1 MKSRINDEL
10 RLEIDRYLELNYIDE
25 STNVETSF
33 TADDTAS
40 FGESI
45 EKYSSESITEKASAP
60 NKKKQSFFNS
70 LARGKRCE
78 SVFEAKSGAKSEAKS
93 ETLMPQ
99 LAPCSQAKLSE
110 LDKRI
115 EMLDESFSEMLLRI
129 IDERGI
135 KDSEV
140 YKKANID
147 RRLFSKIRSNSDYR
161 PKKTTV
167 LAFAIAL
174 KLSLEETTEMLEKAG
189 YALSHSSKAD
199 VIVEYF
205 IKKGNYNIYDI
216 NEALYEYD
224 QVLIGE

>member
-25 STNVETSF
+25 STNVETSY

-40 FGESI
+40 FEESI

-60 NKKKQSFFNS
+60 NKKSFFNS

-78 SVFEAKSGAKSEAKS
+78 SVFEAKSEAKS

-99 LAPCSQAKLSE
+99 SAPCSQAKLSE

-147 RRLFSKIRSNSDYR
+147 RRLFSKIRSNLDYR

-174 KLSLEETTEMLEKAG
+174 KLSLEETKEMLEKAG

>member
-1 MKSRINDEL
+1 
-10 RLEIDRYLELNYIDE
+10 
-25 STNVETSF
+25 
-33 TADDTAS
+33 
-40 FGESI
+40 
-45 EKYSSESITEKASAP
+45 
-60 NKKKQSFFNS
+60 
-70 LARGKRCE
+70 
-78 SVFEAKSGAKSEAKS
+78 
-93 ETLMPQ
+93 MPQ
-99 LAPCSQAKLSE
+99 SAPCSQAKLSE

-147 RRLFSKIRSNSDYR
+147 RRLFSKIRSNLDYR

-174 KLSLEETTEMLEKAG
+174 KLSLEETKEMLEKAG

>member
-25 STNVETSF
+25 STSVETSY

-40 FGESI
+40 FEESI

-60 NKKKQSFFNS
+60 NKKSFFNS
-70 LARGKRCE
+70 LARGKSCE
-78 SVFEAKSGAKSEAKS
+78 SVFEAKSEAKS

-140 YKKANID
+140 YKKASFN
-147 RRLFSKIRSNSDYR
+147 K
-161 PKKTTV
+161 V
-167 LAFAIAL
+167 
-174 KLSLEETTEMLEKAG
+174 
-189 YALSHSSKAD
+189 
-199 VIVEYF
+199 VC
-205 IKKGNYNIYDI
+205 
-216 NEALYEYD
+216 
-224 QVLIGE
+224 

>member
-25 STNVETSF
+25 STNVETSY

-40 FGESI
+40 FEESI
-45 EKYSSESITEKASAP
+45 EKYSSESITEKASVP
-60 NKKKQSFFNS
+60 NKKKSFFNS

-78 SVFEAKSGAKSEAKS
+78 SVFEAKS

-110 LDKRI
+110 LDKSI

-147 RRLFSKIRSNSDYR
+147 RRLFSKIRSNTDYR

-174 KLSLEETTEMLEKAG
+174 KLSLEETKEMLEKAG

>member
-25 STNVETSF
+25 STNVETSY

-40 FGESI
+40 FGKSI

-60 NKKKQSFFNS
+60 NKKKSFFNS

-78 SVFEAKSGAKSEAKS
+78 SVFEAKSEAKS

-99 LAPCSQAKLSE
+99 LVPCSQAKLSE

-147 RRLFSKIRSNSDYR
+147 RRLFSKIRSNLDYR

-174 KLSLEETTEMLEKAG
+174 KLSLEETKEMLEKAG

>member
-25 STNVETSF
+25 STDVETSY

-45 EKYSSESITEKASAP
+45 EKYSGESITEKASAP
-60 NKKKQSFFNS
+60 NKKKSFFNS

-78 SVFEAKSGAKSEAKS
+78 SVFEAISEAKSEAKS

-99 LAPCSQAKLSE
+99 SAPCSQAKLSE

-147 RRLFSKIRSNSDYR
+147 RRLFSKIRSNLDYR

-174 KLSLEETTEMLEKAG
+174 KLSLEETKEMLEKAG

>member
-25 STNVETSF
+25 STSVETSY

-40 FGESI
+40 FEESI

-60 NKKKQSFFNS
+60 NKKSFFNS

-78 SVFEAKSGAKSEAKS
+78 SVFEAKSEAKS

-147 RRLFSKIRSNSDYR
+147 RRLFSKIRSNLDYR

-174 KLSLEETTEMLEKAG
+174 KLSLEETKEMLEKAG

>member
-25 STNVETSF
+25 STNVETTY

-40 FGESI
+40 FEESI
-45 EKYSSESITEKASAP
+45 EKYSGESITEKASAP
-60 NKKKQSFFNS
+60 NKKKSFFNS

-78 SVFEAKSGAKSEAKS
+78 SV
-93 ETLMPQ
+93 

-147 RRLFSKIRSNSDYR
+147 RRLFSKIRSNLDYR

-174 KLSLEETTEMLEKAG
+174 KLSLEETKEMLEKAG

>member
-25 STNVETSF
+25 STNVETSY

-40 FGESI
+40 FEESI

-60 NKKKQSFFNS
+60 NKKKK
-70 LARGKRCE
+70 GKRCE
-78 SVFEAKSGAKSEAKS
+78 SVFEAESEAKS

-99 LAPCSQAKLSE
+99 SVPCSQAKLSE

-115 EMLDESFSEMLLRI
+115 AMLDESFSEMLLRI

-174 KLSLEETTEMLEKAG
+174 KLSLEATTEMLEKAG

>member
-25 STNVETSF
+25 STSVETSY

-40 FGESI
+40 FEESI

-60 NKKKQSFFNS
+60 NKKSFFNS

-147 RRLFSKIRSNSDYR
+147 RRLFSKIRSNLDYR

-174 KLSLEETTEMLEKAG
+174 KLSLEETKEMLEKAG

>member
-25 STNVETSF
+25 STSVETSY

-40 FGESI
+40 FEESI

-60 NKKKQSFFNS
+60 NKKSFFNS

-78 SVFEAKSGAKSEAKS
+78 SVFEAKSEAKS

-99 LAPCSQAKLSE
+99 SAPCSQAKLSE

-147 RRLFSKIRSNSDYR
+147 RRLFSKIRSNLDYR

-174 KLSLEETTEMLEKAG
+174 KLSLEETKEMLEKAG

>member
-25 STNVETSF
+25 STNVETSY

-40 FGESI
+40 FEESI

-60 NKKKQSFFNS
+60 NKKKSFFNS

-78 SVFEAKSGAKSEAKS
+78 SVFEAKS

-99 LAPCSQAKLSE
+99 SAPCSQAKLSE

-147 RRLFSKIRSNSDYR
+147 RRLFSKIRSNLDYR

-174 KLSLEETTEMLEKAG
+174 KLSLEETKEMLEKAG

>member
-25 STNVETSF
+25 STNVETSY

-40 FGESI
+40 FEESI

-60 NKKKQSFFNS
+60 NKKKSFFNS

-78 SVFEAKSGAKSEAKS
+78 SVFEAKS

-147 RRLFSKIRSNSDYR
+147 RRLFSKIRSNLDYR

-174 KLSLEETTEMLEKAG
+174 KLSLEETKEMLEKAG

>member
-25 STNVETSF
+25 STNVETSY

-40 FGESI
+40 FEESI

-60 NKKKQSFFNS
+60 NKKKSFFNS

-78 SVFEAKSGAKSEAKS
+78 SVFEAKSEAKS

-115 EMLDESFSEMLLRI
+115 EML
-129 IDERGI
+129 
-135 KDSEV
+135 
-140 YKKANID
+140 
-147 RRLFSKIRSNSDYR
+147 FSKIRSNLDYR

-174 KLSLEETTEMLEKAG
+174 KLSLEETKEMLEKAG

>member
-25 STNVETSF
+25 STSVETSY

-40 FGESI
+40 FEESI

-60 NKKKQSFFNS
+60 NKKSFFNS

-78 SVFEAKSGAKSEAKS
+78 SVFEAKSGAKSE
-93 ETLMPQ
+93 TLMPQ
-99 LAPCSQAKLSE
+99 SAPCSQAKLSE

-147 RRLFSKIRSNSDYR
+147 RRLFSKIRSNLDYR

-174 KLSLEETTEMLEKAG
+174 KLSLEETKEMLEKAG

>member
-25 STNVETSF
+25 STNVETSY

-40 FGESI
+40 FEESI

-60 NKKKQSFFNS
+60 NKKSFFNS

-78 SVFEAKSGAKSEAKS
+78 SVFEAKSEAKS

-147 RRLFSKIRSNSDYR
+147 RRLFSKIRSNLDYR

-174 KLSLEETTEMLEKAG
+174 KLSLEETKEMLEKAG

>member
-10 RLEIDRYLELNYIDE
+10 RLEIDRYLEHNYIDE
-25 STNVETSF
+25 STNVETSY
-33 TADDTAS
+33 TADDAAG

-60 NKKKQSFFNS
+60 NKKKQSFFDG
-70 LARGKRCE
+70 LARRKRCE
-78 SVFEAKSGAKSEAKS
+78 SVFEAISEAKSEAKS

-99 LAPCSQAKLSE
+99 SAPCSQAKLSE

-174 KLSLEETTEMLEKAG
+174 KLSLEETKEMLEKAG

>member
-25 STNVETSF
+25 STSVETSY

-40 FGESI
+40 FEESI
-45 EKYSSESITEKASAP
+45 EKYSSESITEKTSAP
-60 NKKKQSFFNS
+60 NKKSFFNS

-78 SVFEAKSGAKSEAKS
+78 SVFEAKSEAKS

-147 RRLFSKIRSNSDYR
+147 RRLFSKIRSNLDYR

-174 KLSLEETTEMLEKAG
+174 KLSLEETKEMLEKAG

>member
-25 STNVETSF
+25 STNVETSY

-40 FGESI
+40 FEESI

-60 NKKKQSFFNS
+60 NKKKTFFNS

-78 SVFEAKSGAKSEAKS
+78 SVFEAKSEAISEAKS

-99 LAPCSQAKLSE
+99 SAPCSQAKLSE

-147 RRLFSKIRSNSDYR
+147 RRLFSKIRSNLDYR

-174 KLSLEETTEMLEKAG
+174 KLSLEETKEMLEKAG

>member
-25 STNVETSF
+25 STKVENAY
-33 TADDTAS
+33 TADATAS

-45 EKYSSESITEKASAP
+45 EKYSSESITEKAS
-60 NKKKQSFFNS
+60 FFNS
-70 LARGKRCE
+70 LARRKRCE
-78 SVFEAKSGAKSEAKS
+78 SVFEAESEAKS

-99 LAPCSQAKLSE
+99 SAPCSQAKLSE

-174 KLSLEETTEMLEKAG
+174 KLSLEETKEMLEKAG

>member
-25 STNVETSF
+25 STDVETSY

-40 FGESI
+40 FEESI

-60 NKKKQSFFNS
+60 NKKKKSFFNS

-78 SVFEAKSGAKSEAKS
+78 NVFEAKS

-99 LAPCSQAKLSE
+99 SAPCSQAKLSE

-147 RRLFSKIRSNSDYR
+147 RRLFSKIRSNLDYR

-174 KLSLEETTEMLEKAG
+174 KLSLEETKEMLEKAG